1 MNKMNQTQ
9 TRSPRKRLLSLI
21 LAVILMIGLLP
32 ISAFAT
38 SASAQAGEDKA
49 ATQDS
54 EFLRI
59 FHLDCGRKYFTVD
72 QIKQMIDYAAES
84 NYTHVELAFGN
95 DGLRFLLD
103 DMSVEVNGTTYA
115 SDKVTSAIK
124 QGNKEFYDAGTNELT
139 QSEMQQLIGYA
150 REKKIGIIP
159 MFDAP
164 GHLQA
169 VIRGMQA
176 LGLNVVY
183 TTPTMSGTSVNWAID
198 PTDTASL
205 AFVKALMEKYV
216 AYFAKY
222 GSSKY
227 FNIAAD
233 ECGFAQ
239 MSTEQYTAY
248 ATFVNSLAAMVKG
261 YGFTVMAFNDG
272 FYYQNKTTTE
282 DFDTDIVICYWDATA
297 DMYAPAKT
305 LASKNFRIIN
315 THNKWYYVIGNESTG
330 WYGAEWSKSNM
341 TGKYSKCNVTDGDYQ
356 TNYGCM
362 NAIWCDDPSA
372 SVNMTNVE
380 THIKTLAQQ
389 TCNKSFFTEVTTTPT
404 GPDPVE
410 PTESKTA
417 ADAELKVSVTVN
429 LKAGQN
435 LTLAVSKAENS
446 QAVF

>member
-49 ATQDS
+49 ATQDDS

-103 DMSVEVNGTTYA
+103 DMSLTVNGKEY
-115 SDKVTSAIK
+115 SSNEVTSAI
-124 QGNKEFYDAGTNELT
+124 QTGNKKFYDAGTNELT
-139 QSEMQQLIGYA
+139 QSEMQQLIDYA

-183 TTPTMSGTSVNWAID
+183 TTPTTSGTSVNWAIN
-198 PTDTASL
+198 PT
-205 AFVKALMEKYV
+205 
-216 AYFAKY
+216 
-222 GSSKY
+222 
-227 FNIAAD
+227 
-233 ECGFAQ
+233 
-239 MSTEQYTAY
+239 
-248 ATFVNSLAAMVKG
+248 
-261 YGFTVMAFNDG
+261 
-272 FYYQNKTTTE
+272 
-282 DFDTDIVICYWDATA
+282 
-297 DMYAPAKT
+297 APA
-305 LASKNFRIIN
+305 
-315 THNKWYYVIGNESTG
+315 ST
-330 WYGAEWSKSNM
+330 
-341 TGKYSKCNVTDGDYQ
+341 
-356 TNYGCM
+356 
-362 NAIWCDDPSA
+362 
-372 SVNMTNVE
+372 
-380 THIKTLAQQ
+380 
-389 TCNKSFFTEVTTTPT
+389 
-404 GPDPVE
+404 
-410 PTESKTA
+410 
-417 ADAELKVSVTVN
+417 
-429 LKAGQN
+429 
-435 LTLAVSKAENS
+435 LTLRRTSAALLRCPRSSTRHTPPLSIAWPLW
-446 QAVF
+446 